1 MNTGAAFVANRQT
14 AEAMEP
20 GQGTFNDPARAA
32 EPAPIGG
39 AALRQQ
45 GGDAP
50 SRQFIAMRLRIIA
63 AVPLNQ
69 SRFPYRPADTP
80 AHRWHRVNQGQQLRD
95 VVPIGRCQRRDE
107 RNPVRVGEN
116 MMLRPGF
123 AAIGRV
129 RSSFF
134 PPRSARSDELSTIAR
149 AKSSRPRW
157 RNSARSTAWSRFQTP
172 ERCQRKRRRQQVTP
186 EPQPICG
193 GSIRQGMPLQ
203 STNRIPVRTA

>member
-69 SRFPYRPADTP
+69 SRFPYGRPT
-80 AHRWHRVNQGQQLRD
+80 
-95 VVPIGRCQRRDE
+95 
-107 RNPVRVGEN
+107 
-116 MMLRPGF
+116 
-123 AAIGRV
+123 
-129 RSSFF
+129 
-134 PPRSARSDELSTIAR
+134 
-149 AKSSRPRW
+149 RPRTGGI
-157 RNSARSTAWSRFQTP
+157 ASTR
-172 ERCQRKRRRQQVTP
+172 
-186 EPQPICG
+186 
-193 GSIRQGMPLQ
+193 GSSSVMSFRLAAVSVATSG
-203 STNRIPVRTA
+203 IPCASVRT